1 MIFLQ
6 NAIAAVQ
13 RNAVALL
20 VYAAG
25 VLAIQ
30 ILGLAAEY
38 VLLGGWSLP
47 QETMSSRMRAM
58 ELAITLVQ
66 APLSAAVTAIA
77 FARIGKDMDRPLW
90 RSAGD
95 QDALRRFFQL
105 WLVLIL
111 ISMALGHGASA
122 AHSRESSLVV
132 PLLLVYLV
140 FSVLT
145 VPIGACMMFPGTVQ
159 WRELGRNL
167 APLGYQFP
175 RTLLLCFLTF
185 LQVVLVQKVFEVRM
199 DPEAGNRWLMLTPV
213 VTVIGAYIDC
223 LVFAGTWLMC
233 IEHRNTD
240 RDNDFEF

>member
-13 RNAVALL
+13 RNALALL
-20 VYAAG
+20 IYAAG
-25 VLAIQ
+25 ILGIQ

-38 VLLGGWSLP
+38 VFLGGWTVP
-47 QETMSSRMRAM
+47 AETMSGRMQAIG
-58 ELAITLVQ
+58 LAISLVQ
-66 APLSAAVTAIA
+66 APLSAIVTAIA

-95 QDALRRFFQL
+95 RDALRRFFQL
-105 WLVLIL
+105 WFVLIL
-111 ISMALGHGASA
+111 VSLALGHATSV

-132 PLLLVYLV
+132 PLLLLYLL
-140 FSVLT
+140 FSILT
-145 VPIGACMMFPGTVQ
+145 VPIGACMMFPGAPQ
-159 WRELGRNL
+159 WREIGRNL

-185 LQVVLVQKVFEVRM
+185 LQVVLVQKVFEVRV
-199 DPEAGNRWLMLTPV
+199 DPEAGYRWLLLTPV

-223 LVFAGTWLMC
+223 LVFAGAWLMC
-233 IEHRNTD
+233 IDHRNTD
-240 RDNDFEF
+240 RDTDFDF